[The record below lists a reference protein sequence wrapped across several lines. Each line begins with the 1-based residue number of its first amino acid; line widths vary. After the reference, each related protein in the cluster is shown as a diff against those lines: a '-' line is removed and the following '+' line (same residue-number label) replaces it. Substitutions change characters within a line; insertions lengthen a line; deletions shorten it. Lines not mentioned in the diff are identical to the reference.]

1 MSQTASE
8 NWTYILHPVTD
19 DYLIQAIQTK
29 VEVGQKITIEWD
41 AEGITVSA
49 PHNRW
54 VWRCLGAGLDGNAG
68 GYAGIMQSQISEK
81 GSETHEVT
89 TAGNILFGGYTI
101 GLTQNNSVMMHSYK
115 IRIENPEGSAS

>member
-8 NWTYILHPVTD
+8 NWTYILRPVTD

-29 VEVGQKITIEWD
+29 VEVGQKITLEWD
-41 AEGITVSA
+41 AEGITVPA

-54 VWRCLGAGLDGNAG
+54 VWRCNGAKVDGTGG
-68 GYAGIMQSQISEK
+68 GYDGRTQAQFSSS

-89 TAGNILFGGYTI
+89 TAGNIVFGGYVI
-101 GLTQNNSVMMHSYK
+101 GLVQTTSVMMHSLK